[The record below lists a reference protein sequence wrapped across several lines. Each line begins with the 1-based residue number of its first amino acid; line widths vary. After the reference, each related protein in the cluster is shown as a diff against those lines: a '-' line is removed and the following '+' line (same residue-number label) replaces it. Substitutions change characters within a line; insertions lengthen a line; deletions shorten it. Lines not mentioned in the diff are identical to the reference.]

1 LVPKQHGKGR
11 ALAAEVMIANP
22 AIRALVRD
30 NKSHQIMSIIQ
41 TGAQVGMKTM
51 NQSLFELYRNGTV
64 SFDDA
69 IAHTSDES
77 DFHRLMERAGIG
89 GAGQGLSASGRRSR

>member
-1 LVPKQHGKGR
+1 M

-30 NKSHQIMSIIQ
+30 NKSHQIMSILQ
-41 TGAQVGMKTM
+41 TSAQFGMKTM
-51 NQSLFELYRNGTV
+51 NQSLFELYRAGTV
-64 SFDDA
+64 SLEDA

-77 DFHRLMERAGIG
+77 DFQRLMERAGIT
-89 GAGQGLSASGRRSR
+89 GAGSSLVGSGRRSL